1 MNEMSGTAQIK
12 PLSGLDKTMEVH
24 APSGAGAMLR
34 GAREA
39 QGLHI
44 AALAVSLKVPVK
56 KLEALEADR
65 YDLLPD
71 VVFVRALT
79 LSVCRTLKL
88 DSQAVM
94 AALPQRRSPS
104 IKADDDG
111 LNTTL
116 QSPAR
121 FSDLSLHRI
130 LNPVSL
136 AIIVMILVIVAI
148 AFWPV
153 QTGQTAAEVADA
165 QASISAE
172 PGADQGKGPAGGMP
186 PEPVR
191 LADSPALSALA
202 DAKLTVASE
211 VPPLTLTASSEA
223 LLVIQAMGESWI
235 EVTDAKN
242 VSQLRKVT
250 GKGEVL
256 TVNADPPLTVVVGRA
271 DLISVTARGKVLDL
285 TAISKN
291 NVARFEVN

>member
-1 MNEMSGTAQIK
+1 MNEMSGAAQIK
-12 PLSGLDKTMEVH
+12 PLISQDETMAVH
-24 APSGAGAMLR
+24 TPSGAGAMLR

-104 IKADDDG
+104 IKTDDDG

-121 FSDLSLHRI
+121 FSELSLHRVF
-130 LNPVSL
+130 NPVGL
-136 AIIVMILVIVAI
+136 AIITMILVIVAI
-148 AFWPV
+148 ALWPV

-165 QASISAE
+165 QASISANS
-172 PGADQGKGPAGGMP
+172 GADQGKGPTGGMP

-191 LADSPALSALA
+191 LADSPALSAPA
-202 DAKLTVASE
+202 DAKLTATSE
-211 VPPLTLTASSEA
+211 VPPSTLTASSDA
-223 LLVIQAMGESWI
+223 LLVIHALGESWV

-256 TVNADPPLTVVVGRA
+256 TVNADPPLSVVVGRA
-271 DLISVTARGKVLDL
+271 DLISVTTRGKVLDL
-285 TAISKN
+285 SGISKN

>member
-1 MNEMSGTAQIK
+1 MSETTGQTQTD
-12 PLSGLDKTMEVH
+12 PLSASREFVEMNTTI
-24 APSGAGAMLR
+24 GAGAMLR
-34 GAREA
+34 LAREA

-44 AALAVSLKVPVK
+44 AALAVSLKVPVR

-104 IKADDDG
+104 IKTDDEG

-116 QSPAR
+116 QSPAN
-121 FSDLSLHRI
+121 LSGLTLHRV
-130 LNPVSL
+130 LNPVGL
-136 AIIVMILVIVAI
+136 AIIAMLLIIVAI

-153 QTGQTAAEVADA
+153 QIQQTAADVAVA
-165 QASISAE
+165 EAGISAAS
-172 PGADQGKGPAGGMP
+172 GVGQGSEASAMSS
-186 PEPVR
+186 EPVK
-191 LADSPALSALA
+191 LTDSPALSAPA
-202 DAKLTVASE
+202 DPKLVVASE
-211 VPPLTLTASSEA
+211 IQPLTVPAATDA
-223 LLVIQAMGESWI
+223 LLVIRAMGESWI
-235 EVTDAKN
+235 EVIDAKG

-271 DLISVTARGKVLDL
+271 DMISVTARGKVLDL

>member
-1 MNEMSGTAQIK
+1 MSETTGQTQTD
-12 PLSGLDKTMEVH
+12 PLSASREFVEMNTPK
-24 APSGAGAMLR
+24 GAGAMLR
-34 GAREA
+34 RAREA

-44 AALAVSLKVPVK
+44 AALAVSLKVPVR

-104 IKADDDG
+104 IKTDDEG

-116 QSPAR
+116 QSPAN
-121 FSDLSLHRI
+121 LSGLTLHRV
-130 LNPVSL
+130 LNPVGL
-136 AIIVMILVIVAI
+136 AIIAMLLIIVAI

-153 QTGQTAAEVADA
+153 QIQQTAADVAVA
-165 QASISAE
+165 EAGTSAAS
-172 PGADQGKGPAGGMP
+172 GVDQGSEASVMSS
-186 PEPVR
+186 EPVK
-191 LADSPALSALA
+191 LTDSPALSATA
-202 DAKLTVASE
+202 DPKLVVASE
-211 VPPLTLTASSEA
+211 VQPLTVPAATDA
-223 LLVIQAMGESWI
+223 LLVIRAMGESWI
-235 EVTDAKN
+235 EVTDARN

-256 TVNADPPLTVVVGRA
+256 TVDAVPPLTVVVGRA
-271 DLISVTARGKVLDL
+271 DMISATARGKVLDL